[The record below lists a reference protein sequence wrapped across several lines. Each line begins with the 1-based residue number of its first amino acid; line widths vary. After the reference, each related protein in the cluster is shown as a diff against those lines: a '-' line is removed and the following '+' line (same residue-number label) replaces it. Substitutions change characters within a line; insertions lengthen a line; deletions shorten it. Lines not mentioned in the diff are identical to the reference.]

1 MAQKQ
6 ERVDTANP
14 DELLLAVWF
23 IQQLAQD
30 ESSFSLIGMIYYLNG
45 IFPGFTKFFSFCK
58 RMLTLIN
65 IQKQKEVFII
75 LTLVSLIWCC
85 LEI

>member
-30 ESSFSLIGMIYYLNG
+30 ESSFSLIGMIYYLNA
-45 IFPGFTKFFSFCK
+45 
-58 RMLTLIN
+58 
-65 IQKQKEVFII
+65 
-75 LTLVSLIWCC
+75 
-85 LEI
+85 